1 MAIPSN
7 LRYTRE
13 HEWILVNGNTG
24 TIGVTDFAQTE
35 LGDVV
40 YIEVTNID
48 ERVSGGDPFGSI
60 EAVKTVSDL
69 FAPITGVVTDFNEDL
84 ETQPELVNQDPYG
97 RGWIIKMQIENI
109 VDVDSLLTPQQYDDY
124 VKSLK

>member
-1 MAIPSN
+1 MAIPNN

-40 YIEVTNID
+40 YIEVTIID

-69 FAPITGVVTDFNEDL
+69 FAPITGVVTDFNEEL
-84 ETQPELVNQDPYG
+84 ETRPELINQDPYG
-97 RGWIIKMQIENI
+97 KGWIIKMQIENI
-109 VDVDSLLTPQQYDDY
+109 VDVDSLLTPQQYNEY
-124 VKSLK
+124 IQSLK

>member
-69 FAPITGVVTDFNEDL
+69 FAPITGVVTDFNEEL